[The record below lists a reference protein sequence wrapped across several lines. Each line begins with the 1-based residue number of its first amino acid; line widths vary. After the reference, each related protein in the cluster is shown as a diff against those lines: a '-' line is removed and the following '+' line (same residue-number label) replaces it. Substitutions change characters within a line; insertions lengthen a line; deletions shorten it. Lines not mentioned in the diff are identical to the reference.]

1 MLHKINFKQ
10 HFAMPFSA
18 YFQSGKFF
26 LQDVF
31 FAEKNLKIPSGT
43 NKIIRM
49 VGGWKAPHIQQ

>member
-1 MLHKINFKQ
+1 
-10 HFAMPFSA
+10 MPFSA

>member
-10 HFAMPFSA
+10 H
-18 YFQSGKFF
+18 
-26 LQDVF
+26 LQCPSVRISIRQILF
-31 FAEKNLKIPSGT
+31 TGRIFAEKNLKIPSGT